1 MKLRYTLRAATELD
15 EILSF
20 IDERSPQ
27 GARSVKSRIQAMTAL
42 LLQHPQAGHP
52 TSKSGIRRMVVYP
65 YPYLIFYRAT
75 ETEIIIHGV
84 RHSARRP
91 SLPKSKD

>member
-1 MKLRYTLRAATELD
+1 MKLRYTPRAAAELD
-15 EILSF
+15 AVLSY

-27 GARSVKSRIQAMTAL
+27 GAWHVKRRIQEVIAL
-42 LLQHPQAGHP
+42 LLHHPRAGHL
-52 TSKSGIRRMVVYP
+52 TSKSSLRRMIVYP

-75 ETEIIIHGV
+75 ETEVIIHGV

-91 SLPKSKD
+91 L

>member
-1 MKLRYTLRAATELD
+1 
-15 EILSF
+15 
-20 IDERSPQ
+20 
-27 GARSVKSRIQAMTAL
+27 
-42 LLQHPQAGHP
+42 
-52 TSKSGIRRMVVYP
+52 MVAYP

-91 SLPKSKD
+91 SLPKSEG